1 MLEFKKEYFQTE
13 TNRHLYPTTLDLS
26 KAEVYGCKDREAYM
40 YKIPNNRYTSNA
52 GNIDFSLYPNGVWS
66 DYTGVKIVE
75 RLPFFQPSI
84 NFNKLGDITP
94 SNLNKLKEEI
104 KQHIV
109 DLETAITESVNF
121 IDSGVPGQNNLP
133 YLPEGCVWFRDPIIK
148 DVIALP
154 ISELYGKFN
163 QMVDELRKI
172 LLKLL
177 DKDYNDTLLKFLE
190 NVKKELERQLSILAG
205 AGSAF
210 KPKQVANIEIL
221 KSVNAKVDEVYEILG
236 YYRFDDGATHKRV
249 IANED
254 DGSGVQLS
262 NKLWANIVH
271 NGEVNVSWFGAK
283 GDGINDDTEIFQKIL
298 NYKKDEIIE
307 INIDKEIFVEK
318 IQISKNKILTG
329 RTLNAVQIK
338 LDREVTI
345 KDINLQ
351 PRATDEN
358 TPFLLIDGNTLSRGF
373 MMVNINIRNIK
384 IPKRIEQI
392 HRDFCCI
399 DIGENVGIFGI
410 TFDGIYGSELTDFDT
425 VFKIK
430 LHKSKKN
437 LNKRPWLTYLQ
448 LKNITMLG
456 SKTMI
461 STLAYYDEDNDE
473 YQGMYLLE
481 DIRKAPVG
489 IKIQNCHFESQGR
502 AETFMRLSNHI
513 QDLHIDQNSFIGD
526 YLEYDSGRNNKKKYY
541 IIDCRGNFH
550 YYNNDLQI
558 PSDFIENDCKEY
570 ITLLGYESSALNSY
584 NYPLVNFS
592 SSMNKYKPDYLI
604 SKDTERIALDINIWG
619 KKKIYLILSHYNYDT
634 YATYILQG
642 AKTNDGTIGTF
653 TLAVIDGNRYKFTTN
668 ITNLNKISI
677 YNSENGDKYYVLELT
692 TDNNFGSANS
702 RVIITSFVESLV
714 YNVYSVIQ
722 GMTHEEADKEFR
734 KLGLSLIQEV
744 EKELPLNLINT
755 LYHGEKMKQEGVY
768 NDYISY
774 MDEKIVY
781 DKQQRKIKEQRQI
794 AYQEMLKEN
803 PNLTYEEFM
812 SLQPMTLN
820 LIEEPQPSARL
831 QEFMDKYL

>member
-1 MLEFKKEYFQTE
+1 
-13 TNRHLYPTTLDLS
+13 
-26 KAEVYGCKDREAYM
+26 
-40 YKIPNNRYTSNA
+40 
-52 GNIDFSLYPNGVWS
+52 
-66 DYTGVKIVE
+66 
-75 RLPFFQPSI
+75 
-84 NFNKLGDITP
+84 
-94 SNLNKLKEEI
+94 
-104 KQHIV
+104 
-109 DLETAITESVNF
+109 
-121 IDSGVPGQNNLP
+121 
-133 YLPEGCVWFRDPIIK
+133 
-148 DVIALP
+148 
-154 ISELYGKFN
+154 
-163 QMVDELRKI
+163 
-172 LLKLL
+172 
-177 DKDYNDTLLKFLE
+177 
-190 NVKKELERQLSILAG
+190 
-205 AGSAF
+205 
-210 KPKQVANIEIL
+210 
-221 KSVNAKVDEVYEILG
+221 
-236 YYRFDDGATHKRV
+236 
-249 IANED
+249 
-254 DGSGVQLS
+254 
-262 NKLWANIVH
+262 
-271 NGEVNVSWFGAK
+271 
-283 GDGINDDTEIFQKIL
+283 
-298 NYKKDEIIE
+298 
-307 INIDKEIFVEK
+307 
-318 IQISKNKILTG
+318 
-329 RTLNAVQIK
+329 
-338 LDREVTI
+338 
-345 KDINLQ
+345 
-351 PRATDEN
+351 
-358 TPFLLIDGNTLSRGF
+358 
-373 MMVNINIRNIK
+373 
-384 IPKRIEQI
+384 
-392 HRDFCCI
+392 
-399 DIGENVGIFGI
+399 
-410 TFDGIYGSELTDFDT
+410 
-425 VFKIK
+425 
-430 LHKSKKN
+430 
-437 LNKRPWLTYLQ
+437 
-448 LKNITMLG
+448 
-456 SKTMI
+456 MI

>member
-1 MLEFKKEYFQTE
+1 MSYFKGLKLTKLGE
-13 TNRHLYPTTLDLS
+13 TLLANINGNLNETLTFTSGEIGAGIINSDDEIRFLTTLKEKWKDLDIIS
-26 KAEVYGCKDREAYM
+26 IEKDEKDETIVKLELQFSNIDLKEAKIFREIGIYAKGNNGEPVLFAY
-40 YKIPNNRYTSNA
+40 SNA
-52 GNIDFSLYPNGVWS
+52 GENYDYIPLPQDNPQNFTIQINLKITSNSKIDAIINMAGFVTIGKMIEYLKNKLTQISTIAELQTRKNLKVG
-66 DYTGVKIVE
+66 DIVE
-75 RLPFFQPSI
+75 
-84 NFNKLGDITP
+84 
-94 SNLNKLKEEI
+94 
-104 KQHIV
+104 V
-109 DLETAITESVNF
+109 
-121 IDSGVPGQNNLP
+121 
-133 YLPEGCVWFRDPIIK
+133 
-148 DVIALP
+148 
-154 ISELYGKFN
+154 
-163 QMVDELRKI
+163 
-172 LLKLL
+172 
-177 DKDYNDTLLKFLE
+177 
-190 NVKKELERQLSILAG
+190 
-205 AGSAF
+205 
-210 KPKQVANIEIL
+210 
-221 KSVNAKVDEVYEILG
+221 LG
-236 YYRFDDGATHKRV
+236 YYKAGDGAGHKRI

-254 DGSGVQLS
+254 DGSGVQLK
-262 NKLWANIVH
+262 NGLWANIVH
-271 NGEVNVSWFGAK
+271 NGTINVSWFGTK
-283 GDGINDDTEIFQKIL
+283 GDGVTDDTEIFQKIL

-677 YNSENGDKYYVLELT
+677 YNSEDGDKYYVLELT

-722 GMTHEEADKEFR
+722 GMTHEEADKEFG

>member
-1 MLEFKKEYFQTE
+1 MFNGLTNIGKEYIAKCLAENKPITFTKVKIGDGLLDLDENAELLTDVKSLKKEVEILDKTQE
-13 TNRHLYPTTLDLS
+13 GELTTLTILLDNSDIEVGYYPREIGIYVTDEGVEKLYWYINDGLETQWLCAANKYPIKFKQIINLMTTNLESVIVNWSGKDLF
-26 KAEVYGCKDREAYM
+26 VDREFVEE
-40 YKIPNNRYTSNA
+40 KIKEKVRTFEITTIAELQSRKNLKV
-52 GNIDFSLYPNGVWS
+52 GD
-66 DYTGVKIVE
+66 IVE
-75 RLPFFQPSI
+75 
-84 NFNKLGDITP
+84 
-94 SNLNKLKEEI
+94 
-104 KQHIV
+104 V
-109 DLETAITESVNF
+109 
-121 IDSGVPGQNNLP
+121 
-133 YLPEGCVWFRDPIIK
+133 
-148 DVIALP
+148 
-154 ISELYGKFN
+154 
-163 QMVDELRKI
+163 
-172 LLKLL
+172 
-177 DKDYNDTLLKFLE
+177 
-190 NVKKELERQLSILAG
+190 
-205 AGSAF
+205 
-210 KPKQVANIEIL
+210 
-221 KSVNAKVDEVYEILG
+221 LG
-236 YYRFDDGATHKRV
+236 YYSAGDGAGHKRI